1 MELLIQQLT
10 ELSRD
15 LIHFSW
21 LPLLIWT
28 LVAGLIM
35 AMLRKAGNLHVQ
47 FHYHIRLALI
57 AGLPLGLISTWLVE
71 QVSAVLFAMG
81 AEAASLKV
89 IAVIAPLEI
98 GITTESSSFPT
109 VLDLIYLVAG
119 IAIISGAVLMLTR
132 RLRQWFQLR
141 LFKKQISLQKITDLK
156 MISEK
161 NVMLSKES
169 GKEIRIGCLCEN
181 IIPVTFGV
189 KKPVILIPQSLMQEP
204 EKMNLAIR
212 HELTHILNRD
222 FITHLSVTCIQSIF
236 WFHPL
241 VHLLSNQLV
250 DYREM
255 RCDSIIISDNS
266 ISKKRY
272 ASLLFE
278 LLPMP
283 NLNRQISV
291 NMAQQSS
298 NLKQRIERI
307 TRQEVD
313 EVLPYRSSLTVL
325 ATLLLTLTVAMAC
338 TDMQTQNTFD
348 EEELDLMTDVD
359 RTGERGYHQVIIF
372 MSEEEQADRHENTLS
387 KLDQLKP
394 EYIQSLE
401 VLKGDAAIEAYG
413 ERGAEGVILIKTNQD
428 PDSYNTTL
436 QVLGME
442 PDMSAFPEA
451 QSASEDQEDFF
462 VVVEEMPEL
471 IGGLASIQENI
482 RYPESARNEGIEGRV
497 YIQFIVNEQGDVEDP
512 RVIRGIGGGAD
523 EEALRAVRQ
532 AKFKPGMQRG
542 QPVRVQYS
550 LPIVFR
556 LQSDQTDG
564 STSSNL
570 EIPEGGMAVI
580 GYGGSSTGT
589 EIEAATLSNHS
600 LDRFKSSLSDIQR
613 INY

>member
-10 ELSRD
+10 ELSRE

-21 LPLLIWT
+21 LPLFIWT
-28 LVAGLIM
+28 LVAGLVM
-35 AMLRKAGNLHVQ
+35 AMLKTAGNLHVQ

-57 AGLPLGLISTWLVE
+57 AGLPLGLLSTWLVE

-81 AEAASLKV
+81 ADAASLKV
-89 IAVIAPLEI
+89 IAVMAPLEI
-98 GITTESSSFPT
+98 GLSTESSSFPT
-109 VLDLIYLVAG
+109 VIDLVYLGTG
-119 IAIISGAVLMLTR
+119 IIIVSGAFLMLSR

-141 LFKKQISLQKITDLK
+141 LLKKQISFQKITDLK
-156 MISEK
+156 AISDK
-161 NVMLSKES
+161 NVKLARES
-169 GKEIRIGCLCEN
+169 GKEIRIGCLREN

-189 KKPVILIPQSLMQEP
+189 KKPVILIPQSLMHEP

-222 FITHLSVTCIQSIF
+222 FITHLSVTCIQSLF

-241 VHLLSNQLV
+241 VHMLSNQLV

-255 RCDSIIISDNS
+255 RCDSIIISDKS

-307 TRQEVD
+307 NRQEAD
-313 EVLPYRSSLTVL
+313 ESLPYRSSLTVL

-338 TDMQTQNTFD
+338 TDMQTQSAFD

-359 RTGERGYHQVIIF
+359 RTGERGYHQVIIY
-372 MSEEEQADRHENTLS
+372 MGDEEQSERHENTLS
-387 KLDQLKP
+387 QLNQLKP
-394 EYIQSLE
+394 EHIQEIE
-401 VLKGDAAIEAYG
+401 VLKGEAAVEAYG
-413 ERGAEGVILIKTNQD
+413 NRAQHGVILIKTNQD
-428 PDSYNTTL
+428 AESYNNTL
-436 QVLGME
+436 QALGME
-442 PDMSAFPEA
+442 PDMSAFPQA
-451 QSASEDQEDFF
+451 QSTSENQEDFY

-471 IGGLASIQENI
+471 IGGLASIQQHI
-482 RYPESARNEGIEGRV
+482 RYPETARSAGVEGRV
-497 YIQFIVNEQGDVEDP
+497 YIQFVVNEQGEVENP
-512 RVIRGIGGGAD
+512 RVIRGIGSGAD
-523 EEALRAVRQ
+523 EAALEAVKKAQ
-532 AKFKPGMQRG
+532 FKPGYQRG

-556 LQSDQTDG
+556 LQGDQTDG

-570 EIPEGGMAVI
+570 EVPSGGLAVI
-580 GYGGSSTGT
+580 GYAGRSTGT
-589 EIEAATLSNHS
+589 VIEAATLFNHS

-613 INY
+613 TNN